1 MPVIMAYLPLNYNAI
16 QLVYFTFYSLPT
28 YLVAIS
34 FLGSI
39 VLTSLFLFYLRT
51 LQVLTLSRGLVSS

>member
-1 MPVIMAYLPLNYNAI
+1 MAYLPLNYNAI

-34 FLGSI
+34 FLGSPLSSI
-39 VLTSLFLFYLRT
+39 V
-51 LQVLTLSRGLVSS
+51 